1 MSKEEIRHP
10 VIETRNVTKCYG
22 LEEELTCSITV
33 LDSVNL
39 KIKKGSFVAI
49 MGPSG
54 SGKTTLLDVVG
65 ALLKPTSGE
74 VYIDGE
80 LLNELDD
87 NELAELRREK
97 LGFVFQQY
105 NLVSTLTATEN
116 VEFPLRIAGVGR
128 EAATRHAQRLLRSMG
143 LGHRLN
149 NKPTQLSGG
158 EQQRVAISR
167 ALANDP
173 EIILAD
179 EPTGNL
185 DSKTGKMVLE
195 LLKELNKKK
204 NYTIIVVTHD
214 HRISSYVDKVI
225 NIKDGR
231 IISGGK

>member
-1 MSKEEIRHP
+1 MNKETHP
-10 VIETRNVTKCYG
+10 VIETRSVTKCYG
-22 LEEELTCSITV
+22 LDDDELAHPITV
-33 LDSVNL
+33 LDSVNI

-74 VYIDGE
+74 VLIDGE

-87 NELAELRREK
+87 NELAEIRREK

-105 NLVSTLTATEN
+105 NLVPTLTATEN

-128 EAATRHAQRLLRSMG
+128 EAATRRAVRLLRSMG

-149 NKPTQLSGG
+149 NKPPQLSGG

-173 EIILAD
+173 EIILGD

-195 LLKELNKKK
+195 LLKELNRKK